1 MYNQFNQNKQN
12 SKGVKHKKKNRRS
25 RMKNKQV
32 SINQQLQLATMDPSV
47 QFQHLSTTSDLSME
61 KNYPIFDLATNS
73 DPTVLLQDYSRIS
86 DSKFQEIL
94 VKSIVNTMNQDE
106 LIELLNQKDRFIF
119 IRHLTELVNKL
130 KYAELQHEQWSYYQN
145 LGMTKGIWNGRVS
158 KKVADAN
165 SMCHT
170 YGRSKTL
177 IKQRVQT
184 YKLQCEKIQAAMNE
198 HMKHAPVNMNLQNMT
213 TIINNLIQN
222 DQYELQLEL
231 NRRKTMLQLDAEEHK
246 LVEHFYRMKP
256 RQTEIKSAKVI
267 FKAINEQQNII
278 HEIAIFKKWLQLH
291 IQEPSYTL
299 QDVQLSKIYHIF
311 ISFSFQYQISAAE
324 HLAEQTIL
332 KAEELVESYSKI
344 INNEKNK
351 LQCTRP
357 QHKNAQQLDQI
368 INIINQR
375 EQNLKQRRDSELLG
389 K

>member
-1 MYNQFNQNKQN
+1 
-12 SKGVKHKKKNRRS
+12 
-25 RMKNKQV
+25 
-32 SINQQLQLATMDPSV
+32 MDPSV
-47 QFQHLSTTSDLSME
+47 KVQNLSTTPDSIVK
-61 KNYPIFDLATNS
+61 KNYPMVDQSTHS
-73 DPTVLLQDYSRIS
+73 DPTVLLQDYSTIS

-94 VKSIVNTMNQDE
+94 VKSTCNTMNKDE
-106 LIELLNQKDRFIF
+106 LFELLNQKDLFIF

-145 LGMTKGIWNGRVS
+145 LGMNEGIWNGRVS

-170 YGRSKTL
+170 YGRSKNL
-177 IKQRVQT
+177 IKQRIQT
-184 YKLQCEKIQAAMNE
+184 YKLQCEKIQEAINE
-198 HMKHAPVNMNLQNMT
+198 HMKQAPVNINLQNMT

-231 NRRKTMLQLDAEEHK
+231 NRRKTMLRLDAEEHK
-246 LVEHFYRMKP
+246 LVEHFYQMKP

-267 FKAINEQQNII
+267 FKATHEQQNII
-278 HEIAIFKKWLQLH
+278 HEIAIFKKWLEVHTQA
-291 IQEPSYTL
+291 PSYTL
-299 QDVQLSKIYHIF
+299 QDVQLPKIYHIF
-311 ISFSFQYQISAAE
+311 ISLSFQYQTSSAE
-324 HLAEQTIL
+324 HIAEQTIM

-357 QHKNAQQLDQI
+357 QHKNVQQLDQI
-368 INIINQR
+368 ISIINQR

-389 K
+389 KLSTFFLLNN